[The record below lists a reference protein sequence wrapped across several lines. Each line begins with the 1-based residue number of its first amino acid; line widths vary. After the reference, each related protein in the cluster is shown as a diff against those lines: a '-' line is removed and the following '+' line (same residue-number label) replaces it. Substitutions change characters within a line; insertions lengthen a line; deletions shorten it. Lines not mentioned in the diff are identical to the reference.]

1 MLGRIVAPFG
11 VRGWVRVYSY
21 SDPPDALLQHRLWQ
35 LRKPGEEESLQGLR
49 LLQGQWD
56 GNVLRAQLD
65 GIEDRDAAEGLREWE
80 ILIERSALPAAAERE
95 YYREDLLG
103 FTVRNREGVVLGE
116 LQHFL
121 ETPAS
126 PVMVVKGEREYT
138 VPAEPTYL
146 KRVDLDRRLI
156 EVDWPADF

>member
-1 MLGRIVAPFG
+1 
-11 VRGWVRVYSY
+11 VYSY
-21 SDPPDALLQHRLWQ
+21 TDPPDALLQHRLWR
-35 LRKPGEEESLQGLR
+35 LRKPGGEPGGNEADLLR
-49 LLQGQWD
+49 TLRVLQGQWD

-65 GIEDRDAAEGLREWE
+65 GIDDRDAATRLREWE
-80 ILIERSALPAAAERE
+80 ILIARSALPAAAERE

-103 FTVRNREGVVLGE
+103 FTVRNTEGAVLGE

-138 VPAEPTYL
+138 VPAEPAYL

-156 EVDWPADF
+156 EVEWPADF

>member
-1 MLGRIVAPFG
+1 

-21 SDPPDALLQHRLWQ
+21 SDPPDALLQHRLWA
-35 LRKPGEEESLQGLR
+35 LRKPGTEEPQRTLSV
-49 LLQGQWD
+49 LQGQWD

-65 GIEDRDAAEGLREWE
+65 GIDDRDAAEGMREWE
-80 ILIERSALPAAAERE
+80 ILIARSELPAAAERE

-103 FTVRNREGVVLGE
+103 FTVRNTAGAVLGE
-116 LQHFL
+116 LKHFL

-126 PVMVVKGEREYT
+126 AVMVVKGEREYA

-146 KRVDLDRRLI
+146 KRVDLDRRQI
-156 EVDWPADF
+156 VVEWPADF